1 MKGRVKGAPPKGRD
15 ALANILSAGNCMYAV
30 QRPKLKRQPTQPRKG
45 GRPPQDARHTEA
57 QKLLRQ
63 ASQERAEKQ
72 RSHPDRHRANSGF
85 FTLDWLKTNFGHAI
99 GMALGMT
106 FAGLAAT
113 WLYSMRHVN
122 LVLARVIAMPTG
134 LICAAVASYVS
145 AYYLAAIETTFEGGD
160 EVERLPAV
168 EWREWFWTLPSTS
181 GMFVAAGMVGFGAG
195 YLLPVLKWLL
205 AIPAIFWLYPLF
217 QLSVLETGSPF
228 LFISPMVAKTLASH
242 TKD

>member
-1 MKGRVKGAPPKGRD
+1 
-15 ALANILSAGNCMYAV
+15 MYAV

-113 WLYSMRHVN
+113 WLYS
-122 LVLARVIAMPTG
+122 
-134 LICAAVASYVS
+134 
-145 AYYLAAIETTFEGGD
+145 
-160 EVERLPAV
+160 
-168 EWREWFWTLPSTS
+168 TS
-181 GMFVAAGMVGFGAG
+181 
-195 YLLPVLKWLL
+195 
-205 AIPAIFWLYPLF
+205 I
-217 QLSVLETGSPF
+217 
-228 LFISPMVAKTLASH
+228 
-242 TKD
+242 